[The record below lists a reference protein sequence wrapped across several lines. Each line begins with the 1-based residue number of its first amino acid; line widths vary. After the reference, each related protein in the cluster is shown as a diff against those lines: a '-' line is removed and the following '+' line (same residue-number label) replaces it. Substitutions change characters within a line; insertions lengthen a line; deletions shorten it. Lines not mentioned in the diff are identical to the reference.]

1 MKILMA
7 SSEMSSLAR
16 TGGLGDVLETLPAAL
31 RDNKVDVSVVLPLY
45 RSIRENP
52 RIRLRDTGV
61 EFRVQIGGKSV
72 EAGVFET
79 VAPNGTQVFL
89 IRRDEYFDRSGIYGV
104 DGRDYADNAERF
116 IFFSKAFVE
125 LSRRMDPAPDVLH
138 VHDWQTAL
146 VPALVRE
153 WGVPFKTVLTI
164 HNLAYQGS
172 FHSYDFGFTNLPG
185 SYFSAWGLEFFG
197 NLNLL
202 KGGILFA
209 DAITTVSEP
218 YFREIQTPEA
228 GCGLHDV
235 VRENAGKFHGILD
248 GADYTVWNPANDK
261 YLPEKFSPDSLAGK
275 RACRDRLLER
285 IELDPN
291 PTGPVFGMVSRL
303 AEQKGFDI
311 LLPVL
316 DRMLADDVRLI
327 ILGEGDPG
335 YETEL
340 RLHLMKHRGRF
351 GYVREY
357 DEELS
362 HWIEAGADIALIP
375 SRFEPSGLAAIYSLK
390 YGTLPIA
397 HAVGGLS
404 QIIRDYD
411 AVNDTGWGFLFYN
424 YSPAAFWDA
433 IKRARFQYVDQT
445 LWQELMQRAMNQDFS
460 WKNAAAEY
468 TKLYR
473 KLSPE
478 RPKPAPELKLKTE
491 IEEVEVAAV

>member
-31 RDNKVDVSVVLPLY
+31 REDKNDVSVVLPLY
-45 RSIRENP
+45 RTIRENP
-52 RIRLRDTGV
+52 RLRLRNTGV
-61 EFRVQIGGKSV
+61 EFRVQIGAKSV
-72 EAGVFET
+72 DAGVFET
-79 VAPNGTQVFL
+79 IAPNGTQVFL
-89 IRRDEYFDRSGIYGV
+89 IRRDEYFDRTGIYGV
-104 DGRDYADNAERF
+104 DGRDYEDNSERF
-116 IFFSKAFVE
+116 IFFSKAFLE
-125 LSRRMDPAPDVLH
+125 LSRRMEPTPDILH

-146 VPALVRE
+146 VPALVRD
-153 WGVPFKTVLTI
+153 WGLPFKTVLTI

-172 FHSYDFGFTNLPG
+172 FHGYDFGLTNLPG
-185 SYFSAWGLEFFG
+185 GYFSAWGLEFFG
-197 NLNLL
+197 NMNLL

-228 GCGLHDV
+228 GCGLHQV

-248 GADYTVWNPANDK
+248 GADYSVWNPATDH
-261 YLPEKFSPDSLAGK
+261 YLPAKFSPDSLAGK
-275 RACRDRLLER
+275 RACRNTLLER
-285 IELDPN
+285 VDLQPD
-291 PTGPVFGMVSRL
+291 PTGPVFGMVTRL
-303 AEQKGFDI
+303 AEQKGLDI

-327 ILGEGDPG
+327 VLGAGDPG

-351 GYVREY
+351 AYVREF

-362 HWIEAGADIALIP
+362 HWIEAGSDITIIP
-375 SRFEPSGLAAIYSLK
+375 SRFEPSGLTAIYSLK

-397 HAVGGLS
+397 RAVGGLS

-411 AVNDTGWGFLFYN
+411 PVTDTGWGFLFYN
-424 YSPAAFWDA
+424 YSPAALWDA
-433 IKRARFQYVDQT
+433 IKRARFQYIDQT
-445 LWQELMQRAMNQDFS
+445 AWQELMQRAMAQDFS
-460 WKNAAAEY
+460 WKTAAAEY
-468 TKLYR
+468 TALYR
-473 KLSPE
+473 KLAPIK
-478 RPKPAPELKLKTE
+478 PKPAPEPAQK
-491 IEEVEVAAV
+491 IEKEEAAVASP